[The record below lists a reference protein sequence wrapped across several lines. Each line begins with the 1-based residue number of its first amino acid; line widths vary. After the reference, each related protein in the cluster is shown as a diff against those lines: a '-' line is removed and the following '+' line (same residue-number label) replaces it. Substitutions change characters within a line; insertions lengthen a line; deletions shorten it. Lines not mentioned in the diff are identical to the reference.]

1 MKMQK
6 AKPLLSWRP
15 SGSVIDPRSPSF
27 YKELRESIYR
37 LRMPDRRLKIAYVAI
52 SGGDPRIDP
61 ACWWVGIQ
69 DDPDPLSW
77 RATKVIYVDEGTS
90 GGLHEI
96 QLHLTGQNGLPS
108 AGQLC
113 WHDWPDGKIP
123 LYTDAAGFARIEI
136 WSNGFDPN
144 RNSGPYRIYVDGK
157 SSVVYGMGLP
167 LSRHVIYKVFMQQGN
182 VLPPTGG
189 GGITEAQARAIARE
203 EIGKARIV
211 VG

>member
-1 MKMQK
+1 M
-6 AKPLLSWRP
+6 
-15 SGSVIDPRSPSF
+15 GIVDPRSPKL
-27 YKELRESIYR
+27 YKELREAIYHWNNKGLQFERPLKDSR
-37 LRMPDRRLKIAYVAI
+37 LNAPAI
-52 SGGDPRIDP
+52 DPRIDP

-77 RATKVIYVDEGTS
+77 RVTRIIYVDENVS

-96 QLHLTGQNGLPS
+96 QLYLTGENGLPT

-123 LYTDAAGFARIEI
+123 LYTDAAGFVRIEI

-144 RNSGPYRIYVDGK
+144 RGGGPYRIYVDGK

-167 LSRHVIYKVFMQQGN
+167 LSRHVIYKVFMQQGKI
-182 VLPPTGG
+182 LPPPPGD
-189 GGITEAQARAIARE
+189 GGITEAQAREIARE
-203 EIGKARIV
+203 EIGKARLIASS
-211 VG
+211 